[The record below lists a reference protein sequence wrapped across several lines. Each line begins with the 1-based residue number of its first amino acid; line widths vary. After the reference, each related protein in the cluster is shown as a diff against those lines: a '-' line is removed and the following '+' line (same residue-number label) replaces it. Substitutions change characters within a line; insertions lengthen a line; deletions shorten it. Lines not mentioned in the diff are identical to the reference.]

1 MAKKSNKKGQKGKS
15 KGIWALLLTIA
26 AILYYVVEVAQISFT
41 GEDPTQSETPV
52 QTPAKTPAKTAPP
65 VQPTPQ
71 KQHKTQKKDKT
82 QKKSGAVAQ
91 LEIPA
96 LGNKVPGQI
105 LSYKGFTVSYNKNT
119 RLPNWVAY
127 ELTATEVAGDLP
139 RKDKFRPDP
148 AAKGPQANK
157 EDYRN
162 SGWDRGHMAPAADMK
177 WSTEAIEESCYFTNI
192 CPQNPQLNGGDWK
205 DLEEQCRKWADKYGN
220 LYIACGPIILNNEHG
235 TIGANKVVIPDKFYK
250 VVLARING
258 EYKGMGFIF
267 HNSPLRK
274 SKISGKPPVSRPL
287 ESYLVSIDEVETIT
301 GIDFFPAL
309 PADTQNRVE
318 SSKMMF

>member
-1 MAKKSNKKGQKGKS
+1 MAKKSNKKSPKGKS

-26 AILYYVVEVAQISFT
+26 AVLFYVIEVAQISFT
-41 GEDPTQSETPV
+41 ETE
-52 QTPAKTPAKTAPP
+52 TPAKTATP
-65 VQPTPQ
+65 VQPSTQ
-71 KQHKTQKKDKT
+71 KEHKTQKKSET
-82 QKKSGAVAQ
+82 VAQ
-91 LEIPA
+91 LEIPV
-96 LGNKVPGQI
+96 LEKKTPSQI
-105 LSYKGFTVSYNKNT
+105 LSYKGFTVSYNNNT

-148 AAKGPQANK
+148 AANGPQANR

-177 WSTEAIEESCYFTNI
+177 WDAEAMGESCYFTNI

-205 DLEEQCRKWADKYGN
+205 ELEDKCRKWAEKHGRI
-220 LYIACGPIILNNEHG
+220 YIACGPIILGNEHG
-235 TIGANKVVIPDKFYK
+235 TIGANEVIIPDKFYK

-258 EYKGMGFIF
+258 EYRGAGFIF

-274 SKISGKPPVSRPL
+274 SKISGKPPVNRPL
-287 ESYLVSIDEVETIT
+287 ESYLVPIDEVEAIT

-318 SSKMMF
+318 SAKEMF

>member
-1 MAKKSNKKGQKGKS
+1 MAKKSNKKSPKGKS

-26 AILYYVVEVAQISFT
+26 ALLFYVIEVAQISFT
-41 GEDPTQSETPV
+41 EEDP
-52 QTPAKTPAKTAPP
+52 KPAKTATH
-65 VQPTPQ
+65 VQPSPQ
-71 KQHKTQKKDKT
+71 KEQKTQKKAE
-82 QKKSGAVAQ
+82 AVAQ
-91 LEIPA
+91 LEIPVLEKKA
-96 LGNKVPGQI
+96 PSQI
-105 LSYKGFTVSYNKNT
+105 LSYKGFTVSYNNNT

-148 AAKGPQANK
+148 AANGPQANK

-177 WSTEAIEESCYFTNI
+177 WDAEAMGESCYFTNI

-205 DLEEQCRKWADKYGN
+205 ELEEKCRKWAEKHGR
-220 LYIACGPIILNNEHG
+220 LYIACGPIILGNEHG
-235 TIGANKVVIPDKFYK
+235 TIGANEVIIPDKFYK
-250 VVLARING
+250 VVLALING
-258 EYKGMGFIF
+258 EYRGAGFIF

-274 SKISGKPPVSRPL
+274 SKISGKPPVNRPL
-287 ESYLVSIDEVETIT
+287 ESYLVPIDEVEAIT
-301 GIDFFPAL
+301 GIDFFHAL

-318 SSKMMF
+318 SAKEMF

>member
-1 MAKKSNKKGQKGKS
+1 MAKKSNKNKPKGL
-15 KGIWALLLTIA
+15 WALLMIIA
-26 AILYYVVEVAQISFT
+26 ALLFYVVEVAQISFT
-41 GEDPTQSETPV
+41 EEDPKQTETPAQTPDLKPAQTATPV
-52 QTPAKTPAKTAPP
+52 QPA
-65 VQPTPQ
+65 PQ
-71 KQHKTQKKDKT
+71 KQHNAQKKPE
-82 QKKSGAVAQ
+82 AVAH
-91 LEIPA
+91 LEIPVLEKKA
-96 LGNKVPGQI
+96 PSQI
-105 LSYKGFTVSYNKNT
+105 LSYKGFTVSYNNNT

-148 AAKGPQANK
+148 AANGPQANK

-177 WSTEAIEESCYFTNI
+177 WDAEAMGESCYFTNI

-205 DLEEQCRKWADKYGN
+205 ELEEKCRKWAQKHGN
-220 LYIACGPIILNNEHG
+220 LYIACGPIILDNVHG
-235 TIGANKVVIPDKFYK
+235 TIGANEVIIPDKFYK

-258 EYKGMGFIF
+258 EYRGAGFIF

-274 SKISGKPPVSRPL
+274 SKISSKPPVNRPL
-287 ESYLVSIDEVETIT
+287 ESYLVPIDEVEAIT

-318 SSKMMF
+318 SAKEMF

>member
-1 MAKKSNKKGQKGKS
+1 MAKKSKKKYSFVK
-15 KGIWALLLTIA
+15 KIRNLLALVTLVVACALYVADVFGIDVLAFKI
-26 AILYYVVEVAQISFT
+26 
-41 GEDPTQSETPV
+41 DRN
-52 QTPAKTPAKTAPP
+52 
-65 VQPTPQ
+65 
-71 KQHKTQKKDKT
+71 DKID
-82 QKKSGAVAQ
+82 K
-91 LEIPA
+91 LEIPV
-96 LGNKVPGQI
+96 LEKGVPSQI
-105 LSYKGFTVSYNKNT
+105 IEYTGFAVSYNNST

-148 AAKGPQANK
+148 SAFGAQANK
-157 EDYRN
+157 DDYRN

-177 WSTEAIEESCYFTNI
+177 WNTDAMDESCFFTNI

-205 DLEEQCRKWADKYGN
+205 ELEEKCRKWAQKHGN
-220 LYIACGPIILNNEHG
+220 LYIACGPIILDNVHG
-235 TIGANKVVIPDKFYK
+235 TIGANEVIIPDKFYK

-258 EYKGMGFIF
+258 EYRGAGFIF

-274 SKISGKPPVSRPL
+274 SKISGKPPVNRPL
-287 ESYLVSIDEVETIT
+287 ESYLVPIDEVEAIT

-318 SSKMMF
+318 SAKEMF

>member
-1 MAKKSNKKGQKGKS
+1 MAKKSNKKSPKGKS

-26 AILYYVVEVAQISFT
+26 AVLFYVIEVAQISFT
-41 GEDPTQSETPV
+41 ETE
-52 QTPAKTPAKTAPP
+52 TPAKTATP
-65 VQPTPQ
+65 VQPAPQ
-71 KQHKTQKKDKT
+71 KEHKTQKK
-82 QKKSGAVAQ
+82 SEAVAQ
-91 LEIPA
+91 LEIPVLEKKA
-96 LGNKVPGQI
+96 PSQI
-105 LSYKGFTVSYNKNT
+105 LSYKGFTVSYNNNT

-148 AAKGPQANK
+148 AANGPQANR

-177 WSTEAIEESCYFTNI
+177 WDAEAMGESCYFTNI

-205 DLEEQCRKWADKYGN
+205 ELEDKCRKWAEKHGRI
-220 LYIACGPIILNNEHG
+220 YIACGPIILGNEHG
-235 TIGANKVVIPDKFYK
+235 TIGANEVIIPDKFYK

-258 EYKGMGFIF
+258 EYRGAGFIF

-274 SKISGKPPVSRPL
+274 SKISGKPPVNRPL
-287 ESYLVSIDEVETIT
+287 ESYLVPIDEVEAIT

-318 SSKMMF
+318 SAKEMF

>member
-1 MAKKSNKKGQKGKS
+1 MAKKSNKKSPKGKS

-26 AILYYVVEVAQISFT
+26 AVLFYIVEVAQISFT
-41 GEDPTQSETPV
+41 EEDP
-52 QTPAKTPAKTAPP
+52 KPAKTATP
-65 VQPTPQ
+65 VQPSPQ
-71 KQHKTQKKDKT
+71 KEHKTQKK
-82 QKKSGAVAQ
+82 SEAVAQ
-91 LEIPA
+91 LEIPVLEKKA
-96 LGNKVPGQI
+96 PSQI
-105 LSYKGFTVSYNKNT
+105 LSYKGFTVSYNNNT

-148 AAKGPQANK
+148 AANGPQANK

-177 WSTEAIEESCYFTNI
+177 WDAEAMGESCYFTNI

-205 DLEEQCRKWADKYGN
+205 ELEEKCRKWAEKHGR
-220 LYIACGPIILNNEHG
+220 LYIACGPIILGNEHG
-235 TIGANKVVIPDKFYK
+235 TIGANEVIIPDKFYK
-250 VVLARING
+250 VVLALING
-258 EYKGMGFIF
+258 EYRGAGFIF

-274 SKISGKPPVSRPL
+274 SKISGKPPVNRPL
-287 ESYLVSIDEVETIT
+287 ESYLVPIDEVEAIT
-301 GIDFFPAL
+301 GIDFFHAL

-318 SSKMMF
+318 SAKEMF

>member
-1 MAKKSNKKGQKGKS
+1 MAKKSKKKYSFVK
-15 KGIWALLLTIA
+15 KIRNLLALVTLVVACALYVADVFGIDVLAFKI
-26 AILYYVVEVAQISFT
+26 
-41 GEDPTQSETPV
+41 GRN
-52 QTPAKTPAKTAPP
+52 
-65 VQPTPQ
+65 
-71 KQHKTQKKDKT
+71 DKID
-82 QKKSGAVAQ
+82 K
-91 LEIPA
+91 LEIPV
-96 LGNKVPGQI
+96 LEKGVPSQI
-105 LSYKGFTVSYNKNT
+105 IEYTGFAVSYNNST

-148 AAKGPQANK
+148 SAFGPQANK
-157 EDYRN
+157 DDYRN

-177 WSTEAIEESCYFTNI
+177 WNTDAMDESCFFTNI

-205 DLEEQCRKWADKYGN
+205 ELEEQCRKWAQKHGN
-220 LYIACGPIILNNEHG
+220 LYITCGPIILDNEHG
-235 TIGANKVVIPDKFYK
+235 TIGANEVIIPDKFYK

-258 EYKGMGFIF
+258 EYRGAGFIF

-274 SKISGKPPVSRPL
+274 SKISGKPPVNRPL
-287 ESYLVSIDEVETIT
+287 ESYLVPIDEVEAIT

-318 SSKMMF
+318 SAKEMF

>member
-1 MAKKSNKKGQKGKS
+1 M
-15 KGIWALLLTIA
+15 LLTIA
-26 AILYYVVEVAQISFT
+26 AVLFYVVEVAQISFT
-41 GEDPTQSETPV
+41 EEDP
-52 QTPAKTPAKTAPP
+52 KPAKTATH
-65 VQPTPQ
+65 VQPSPQ
-71 KQHKTQKKDKT
+71 KEHKTQKK
-82 QKKSGAVAQ
+82 SEAVAQ
-91 LEIPA
+91 LEIPVLEKKA
-96 LGNKVPGQI
+96 PSQI
-105 LSYKGFTVSYNKNT
+105 LSYKGFTVSYNNNT

-148 AAKGPQANK
+148 AANGPQANK

-177 WSTEAIEESCYFTNI
+177 WDAEAMGESCYFTNI

-205 DLEEQCRKWADKYGN
+205 ELEEKCRKWAEKHGR
-220 LYIACGPIILNNEHG
+220 LYIACGPIILGNEHG
-235 TIGANKVVIPDKFYK
+235 TIGANEVIIPDKFYK

-258 EYKGMGFIF
+258 EYRGAGFIF

-274 SKISGKPPVSRPL
+274 SKISGKPPVNRPL
-287 ESYLVSIDEVETIT
+287 ESYLVPIDEVEAIT

-318 SSKMMF
+318 SAKVMF

>member
-1 MAKKSNKKGQKGKS
+1 MAKKSNKKNPKGKS
-15 KGIWALLLTIA
+15 KGIWSLLLIIA
-26 AILYYVVEVAQISFT
+26 AVLFYLVEVAEISFVEET
-41 GEDPTQSETPV
+41 PKQSETPAQTV
-52 QTPAKTPAKTAPP
+52 TPAQTKPIKG
-65 VQPTPQ
+65 
-71 KQHKTQKKDKT
+71 HKTQKK
-82 QKKSGAVAQ
+82 SEVPAQ

-96 LGNKVPGQI
+96 LDKKAPSQI
-105 LSYKGFTVSYNKNT
+105 LSYLGFTVSYNNNT

-127 ELTATEVAGDLP
+127 ELTAAEVAGDLP

-148 AAKGPQANK
+148 RANGSQANK

-205 DLEEQCRKWADKYGN
+205 DLEEQCRKWAEKYGN

-235 TIGANKVVIPDKFYK
+235 TIGANEVVIPDKFYK

-274 SKISGKPPVSRPL
+274 SKISGKPPVNRPL
-287 ESYLVSIDEVETIT
+287 ESYLVSIDEVEAIT

-309 PADTQNRVE
+309 PANTQNRVE

>member
-1 MAKKSNKKGQKGKS
+1 MAKKSNKKSPKGKS

-26 AILYYVVEVAQISFT
+26 AVLFYIVEVAQISFT
-41 GEDPTQSETPV
+41 EEDP
-52 QTPAKTPAKTAPP
+52 KPAKTATP
-65 VQPTPQ
+65 VQPSTQ
-71 KQHKTQKKDKT
+71 KEHKTQKKSET
-82 QKKSGAVAQ
+82 VAQ
-91 LEIPA
+91 LEIPV
-96 LGNKVPGQI
+96 LEKKTPSQI
-105 LSYKGFTVSYNKNT
+105 LSYKGFTVSYNNNT

-148 AAKGPQANK
+148 AANGPQANK

-177 WSTEAIEESCYFTNI
+177 WDAEAMGESCYFTNI

-205 DLEEQCRKWADKYGN
+205 ELEEKCRKWAEKHGR
-220 LYIACGPIILNNEHG
+220 LYIACGPIILGNEHG
-235 TIGANKVVIPDKFYK
+235 TIGANEVIIPDKFYK

-258 EYKGMGFIF
+258 EYRGAGFIF

-274 SKISGKPPVSRPL
+274 SKISGKPPVNRPL
-287 ESYLVSIDEVETIT
+287 ESYLVSIDEVEAIT
-301 GIDFFPAL
+301 GIDFFHAL

-318 SSKMMF
+318 STKEMF

>member
-1 MAKKSNKKGQKGKS
+1 M
-15 KGIWALLLTIA
+15 LLTIA
-26 AILYYVVEVAQISFT
+26 AVLFYVIEVAQISFT
-41 GEDPTQSETPV
+41 EEDPKQTETPAQTPV
-52 QTPAKTPAKTAPP
+52 QTPAKAPAQTVPP
-65 VQPTPQ
+65 VQPSHQ
-71 KQHKTQKKDKT
+71 KEHKTQKK
-82 QKKSGAVAQ
+82 SEAVAQ
-91 LEIPA
+91 LEIPV
-96 LGNKVPGQI
+96 LGKKAPSQI
-105 LSYKGFTVSYNKNT
+105 LSYKGFTVSYNNNT

-148 AAKGPQANK
+148 AANGPQANK

-177 WSTEAIEESCYFTNI
+177 WDAEAMGESCYFTNI

-205 DLEEQCRKWADKYGN
+205 ELEDKCRKWAEKHGR
-220 LYIACGPIILNNEHG
+220 LYIACGPIILGNEHG
-235 TIGANKVVIPDKFYK
+235 TIGANEVIIPDKFYK

-258 EYKGMGFIF
+258 EYRGAGFIF

-274 SKISGKPPVSRPL
+274 SKISGKPPVNRPL
-287 ESYLVSIDEVETIT
+287 ESYLVPIDEVETIT
-301 GIDFFPAL
+301 GIDFFPSL

-318 SSKMMF
+318 SAKEMF

>member
-1 MAKKSNKKGQKGKS
+1 MAKKSNKKSPKGKS

-26 AILYYVVEVAQISFT
+26 AVLFYVVEVAQISFT
-41 GEDPTQSETPV
+41 EEDP
-52 QTPAKTPAKTAPP
+52 KPAKTATH
-65 VQPTPQ
+65 VQPSPQ
-71 KQHKTQKKDKT
+71 KEHKTQKK
-82 QKKSGAVAQ
+82 SEAVAQ
-91 LEIPA
+91 LEIPVLEKKA
-96 LGNKVPGQI
+96 PSQI
-105 LSYKGFTVSYNKNT
+105 LSYKGFTVSYNNNT

-148 AAKGPQANK
+148 AANGPQANK

-177 WSTEAIEESCYFTNI
+177 WDAEAMGESCYFTNI

-205 DLEEQCRKWADKYGN
+205 ELEEKCRKWAEKHGR
-220 LYIACGPIILNNEHG
+220 LYIACGPIILGNEHG
-235 TIGANKVVIPDKFYK
+235 TIGANEVIIPDKFYK

-258 EYKGMGFIF
+258 EYRGAGFIF

-274 SKISGKPPVSRPL
+274 SKISGKPPVNRPL
-287 ESYLVSIDEVETIT
+287 ESYLVPIDEVEAIT

-318 SSKMMF
+318 SAKVMF

>member
-1 MAKKSNKKGQKGKS
+1 MAKKSKKKYSFVK
-15 KGIWALLLTIA
+15 KIRNLLALVTLVVACALYVADVFGIDVLAFKIGRND
-26 AILYYVVEVAQISFT
+26 QI
-41 GEDPTQSETPV
+41 
-52 QTPAKTPAKTAPP
+52 
-65 VQPTPQ
+65 
-71 KQHKTQKKDKT
+71 DK
-82 QKKSGAVAQ
+82 
-91 LEIPA
+91 LEIPV
-96 LGNKVPGQI
+96 LEKGVPSQI
-105 LSYKGFTVSYNKNT
+105 IEYTGFAVSYNNST

-148 AAKGPQANK
+148 SAFGPQANK
-157 EDYRN
+157 DDYRN

-177 WSTEAIEESCYFTNI
+177 WNTDAMDESCFFTNI

-205 DLEEQCRKWADKYGN
+205 ELEEQCRKWAEKYGSI
-220 LYIACGPIILNNEHG
+220 YIVCGPIILGNEHG
-235 TIGANKVVIPDKFYK
+235 TMGANKVVIPDKFYK
-250 VVLARING
+250 VVLTITNG
-258 EYKGMGFIF
+258 EYHGVGFIF

-274 SKISGKPPVSRPL
+274 SKISGKPPVNRPL
-287 ESYLVSIDEVETIT
+287 ESYLVSIDEVEAIT

>member
-1 MAKKSNKKGQKGKS
+1 M
-15 KGIWALLLTIA
+15 
-26 AILYYVVEVAQISFT
+26 
-41 GEDPTQSETPV
+41 
-52 QTPAKTPAKTAPP
+52 
-65 VQPTPQ
+65 QPSPQ
-71 KQHKTQKKDKT
+71 KEHET
-82 QKKSGAVAQ
+82 QKKSEAVAQ
-91 LEIPA
+91 LEIPVLEKKA
-96 LGNKVPGQI
+96 PSQI
-105 LSYKGFTVSYNKNT
+105 LSYKGFTVSYNNNT

-148 AAKGPQANK
+148 AANGPQANK

-177 WSTEAIEESCYFTNI
+177 WDAEAMGESCYFTNI

-205 DLEEQCRKWADKYGN
+205 ELEEKCRKWAEKHGR
-220 LYIACGPIILNNEHG
+220 LYIACGPIILGNEHG
-235 TIGANKVVIPDKFYK
+235 TIGANEVIIPDKFYK

-258 EYKGMGFIF
+258 EYRGAGFIF

-274 SKISGKPPVSRPL
+274 SKISTKPPVNRPL
-287 ESYLVSIDEVETIT
+287 ESYLVSIDEVEAIT

-318 SSKMMF
+318 SAKEMF

>member
-1 MAKKSNKKGQKGKS
+1 MAKKSNKKSPKGKS

-26 AILYYVVEVAQISFT
+26 AVLFYVVEVAQISFT
-41 GEDPTQSETPV
+41 EEDP
-52 QTPAKTPAKTAPP
+52 KPAKTATP
-65 VQPTPQ
+65 VQPSPQ
-71 KQHKTQKKDKT
+71 KEHKTQKK
-82 QKKSGAVAQ
+82 SEAVAQ
-91 LEIPA
+91 LEIPVLEKKA
-96 LGNKVPGQI
+96 PSQI
-105 LSYKGFTVSYNKNT
+105 LSYKGFTVSYNNNT

-148 AAKGPQANK
+148 AANGPQANK

-177 WSTEAIEESCYFTNI
+177 WDAEAMGESCYFTNI

-205 DLEEQCRKWADKYGN
+205 ELEEKCRKWAEKHGRI
-220 LYIACGPIILNNEHG
+220 YIACGPIILGNEHG
-235 TIGANKVVIPDKFYK
+235 TIGANEVIIPDKFYK

-258 EYKGMGFIF
+258 EYRGAGFIF

-274 SKISGKPPVSRPL
+274 SKISTKPPVNRPL
-287 ESYLVSIDEVETIT
+287 ESYLVPIDEVEAIT

-318 SSKMMF
+318 SAKEMF

>member
-1 MAKKSNKKGQKGKS
+1 MAKKSNKKSPKGKS

-26 AILYYVVEVAQISFT
+26 AVLFYVVEVAQISFT
-41 GEDPTQSETPV
+41 EEDP
-52 QTPAKTPAKTAPP
+52 KPAKTATP
-65 VQPTPQ
+65 VQPSPQ
-71 KQHKTQKKDKT
+71 KEHKTQKK
-82 QKKSGAVAQ
+82 SEAVAQ
-91 LEIPA
+91 LEIPVLEKKA
-96 LGNKVPGQI
+96 PSQI
-105 LSYKGFTVSYNKNT
+105 LSYKGFTVSYNNNT

-148 AAKGPQANK
+148 AANGPQANK

-177 WSTEAIEESCYFTNI
+177 WDAEAMGESCYFTNI

-205 DLEEQCRKWADKYGN
+205 ELEEKCRKWAEKHGRI
-220 LYIACGPIILNNEHG
+220 YIACGPIILGNEHG
-235 TIGANKVVIPDKFYK
+235 TIGANEVIIPDKFYK

-258 EYKGMGFIF
+258 EYRGAGFIF

-274 SKISGKPPVSRPL
+274 SKISGKPPVNRPL
-287 ESYLVSIDEVETIT
+287 ESYLVPIDEVEAIT

-318 SSKMMF
+318 SAKEMF

>member
-1 MAKKSNKKGQKGKS
+1 MAKKSNKKSPKGKS

-26 AILYYVVEVAQISFT
+26 ALLFYVIEVAQISFT
-41 GEDPTQSETPV
+41 EEDP
-52 QTPAKTPAKTAPP
+52 KPAKTATH
-65 VQPTPQ
+65 VQPSPQ
-71 KQHKTQKKDKT
+71 KEQKTQKKAE
-82 QKKSGAVAQ
+82 AVAQ
-91 LEIPA
+91 LEIPVLEKKA
-96 LGNKVPGQI
+96 PSQI
-105 LSYKGFTVSYNKNT
+105 LSYKGFTVSYNNNT

-139 RKDKFRPDP
+139 RKDKFRSDP
-148 AAKGPQANK
+148 AANGPQANK

-177 WSTEAIEESCYFTNI
+177 WDAEAMGESCYFTNI

-205 DLEEQCRKWADKYGN
+205 ELEEKCRKWAEKHGR
-220 LYIACGPIILNNEHG
+220 LYIACGPIILGNEHG
-235 TIGANKVVIPDKFYK
+235 TIGANEVIIPDKFYK

-258 EYKGMGFIF
+258 EYRGAGFIF

-274 SKISGKPPVSRPL
+274 SKISGKPPVNRPL
-287 ESYLVSIDEVETIT
+287 ESYLVPIDEVEAIT

-318 SSKMMF
+318 SAKEMF

>member
-1 MAKKSNKKGQKGKS
+1 MAKKSSKS
-15 KGIWALLLTIA
+15 KTKGSKTKGLWALLLIIA
-26 AILYYVVEVAQISFT
+26 ALVFYVVKVAEFDFGRTPAQT
-41 GEDPTQSETPV
+41 EPAVQPVPVQPVTPV
-52 QTPAKTPAKTAPP
+52 QPAPP
-65 VQPTPQ
+65 VHPEPEN
-71 KQHKTQKKDKT
+71 KPENKPE
-82 QKKSGAVAQ
+82 SIAQ

-96 LGNKVPGQI
+96 IGKKAPSQI
-105 LSYKGFTVSYNKNT
+105 LSYKGFTVSYNNNT

-127 ELTATEVAGDLP
+127 ELTATEVAGELP

-148 AAKGPQANK
+148 RVDGPQANK

-177 WSTEAIEESCYFTNI
+177 WDMEAMEESCFFTNI

-205 DLEEQCRKWADKYGN
+205 ELEDKCRKWAKKHGN
-220 LYIACGPIILNNEHG
+220 IYIACGPIIMKNEHG
-235 TIGANKVVIPDKFYK
+235 KIGANEVIVPDKFYK

-258 EYKGMGFIF
+258 EYQGMGFIF

-274 SKISGKPPVSRPL
+274 SKISGKPPVNRPL
-287 ESYLVSIDEVETIT
+287 ESYLVSIDEVEAAT
-301 GIDFFPAL
+301 GIDFFPLL

-318 SSKMMF
+318 SSKVMF

>member
-1 MAKKSNKKGQKGKS
+1 MAKKSNKKSPKGKS

-26 AILYYVVEVAQISFT
+26 AVLFYVIEVAQISFT
-41 GEDPTQSETPV
+41 EEDP
-52 QTPAKTPAKTAPP
+52 KPAKTATH
-65 VQPTPQ
+65 VQPSPQ
-71 KQHKTQKKDKT
+71 KEHKTQKK
-82 QKKSGAVAQ
+82 SEAVAQ
-91 LEIPA
+91 LEIPVLEKKA
-96 LGNKVPGQI
+96 PSQI
-105 LSYKGFTVSYNKNT
+105 LSYKGFTVSYNNNT

-177 WSTEAIEESCYFTNI
+177 WDAEAMGESCYFTNI

-205 DLEEQCRKWADKYGN
+205 ELEEKCRKWAEKHGR
-220 LYIACGPIILNNEHG
+220 LYIACGPIILGNEHG
-235 TIGANKVVIPDKFYK
+235 TIGANEVIIPDKFYK

-258 EYKGMGFIF
+258 EYRGAGFIF

-274 SKISGKPPVSRPL
+274 SKISGKPPVNRPL
-287 ESYLVSIDEVETIT
+287 ESYLVPIDEVEAIT

-318 SSKMMF
+318 SAKEMF

>member
-1 MAKKSNKKGQKGKS
+1 MAKKSNKKSPKGKS

-26 AILYYVVEVAQISFT
+26 AVLFYIVEVAQISFT
-41 GEDPTQSETPV
+41 EEDP
-52 QTPAKTPAKTAPP
+52 KPAKTATP
-65 VQPTPQ
+65 VQPSPQ
-71 KQHKTQKKDKT
+71 KEHKTQKK
-82 QKKSGAVAQ
+82 SEAVAQ
-91 LEIPA
+91 LEIPVLEKKA
-96 LGNKVPGQI
+96 PSQI
-105 LSYKGFTVSYNKNT
+105 LSYKGFTVSYNNNT

-148 AAKGPQANK
+148 AANGPQANK

-177 WSTEAIEESCYFTNI
+177 WDAEAMGESCYFTNI

-205 DLEEQCRKWADKYGN
+205 ELEEKCRKWAEKHGRI
-220 LYIACGPIILNNEHG
+220 YIACGPIILGNEHG
-235 TIGANKVVIPDKFYK
+235 TIGANEVIIPDKFYK

-258 EYKGMGFIF
+258 EYRGAGFIF

-274 SKISGKPPVSRPL
+274 SKISGKPPVNRPL
-287 ESYLVSIDEVETIT
+287 ESYLVPIDEVEAIT

-318 SSKMMF
+318 SAKVMF

>member
-1 MAKKSNKKGQKGKS
+1 MAKKSKKNKPKGL
-15 KGIWALLLTIA
+15 WALLMIIA
-26 AILYYVVEVAQISFT
+26 ALLFYVVEVAQISFT
-41 GEDPTQSETPV
+41 EEDPKQTETPA
-52 QTPAKTPAKTAPP
+52 QTPDQKPAQTATPVHPS
-65 VQPTPQ
+65 PQ
-71 KQHKTQKKDKT
+71 KEHKTQKK
-82 QKKSGAVAQ
+82 SEAVSQ
-91 LEIPA
+91 LEIPVLEKKA
-96 LGNKVPGQI
+96 PSQI
-105 LSYKGFTVSYNKNT
+105 LSYKGFTVSYNNNT

-148 AAKGPQANK
+148 AANGPQANK

-177 WSTEAIEESCYFTNI
+177 WDAEAMGESCYFTNI

-205 DLEEQCRKWADKYGN
+205 ELEEKCRKWAEKHGR
-220 LYIACGPIILNNEHG
+220 LYIACGPIILGNEHG
-235 TIGANKVVIPDKFYK
+235 TIGANEVIIPDKFYK

-258 EYKGMGFIF
+258 EYRGAGFIF

-274 SKISGKPPVSRPL
+274 SKISGKPPVNRPL
-287 ESYLVSIDEVETIT
+287 ESYLVPIDEVEAIT

-318 SSKMMF
+318 SAKEMF

>member
-1 MAKKSNKKGQKGKS
+1 MAKKSNKKSPKGKS

-26 AILYYVVEVAQISFT
+26 AVLFYVIEVAQISFT
-41 GEDPTQSETPV
+41 EEDP
-52 QTPAKTPAKTAPP
+52 KPAKTATH
-65 VQPTPQ
+65 VQPSPQ
-71 KQHKTQKKDKT
+71 KEHKTQKK
-82 QKKSGAVAQ
+82 SEAVAQ
-91 LEIPA
+91 LEIPVLEKKA
-96 LGNKVPGQI
+96 PSQI
-105 LSYKGFTVSYNKNT
+105 LSYKGFTVSYNNNT

-177 WSTEAIEESCYFTNI
+177 WDAEAMGESCYFTNI

-205 DLEEQCRKWADKYGN
+205 ELEEKCRKWAEKHGR
-220 LYIACGPIILNNEHG
+220 LYIACGPIILGNEHG
-235 TIGANKVVIPDKFYK
+235 TIGANEVIIPDKFYK

-258 EYKGMGFIF
+258 EYRGAGFIF

-274 SKISGKPPVSRPL
+274 SKISGKPPVNRPL
-287 ESYLVSIDEVETIT
+287 ESYLVPIDEVEAIT

-318 SSKMMF
+318 SAKEML

>member
-1 MAKKSNKKGQKGKS
+1 MAKKSKKKYSFVK
-15 KGIWALLLTIA
+15 KIRNLLALVTLVVACALYVADVFGIDVLAFKI
-26 AILYYVVEVAQISFT
+26 
-41 GEDPTQSETPV
+41 DRN
-52 QTPAKTPAKTAPP
+52 
-65 VQPTPQ
+65 
-71 KQHKTQKKDKT
+71 DKID
-82 QKKSGAVAQ
+82 K
-91 LEIPA
+91 LEIPV
-96 LGNKVPGQI
+96 LEKGVPSQI
-105 LSYKGFTVSYNKNT
+105 IEYTGFAVSYNNST

-148 AAKGPQANK
+148 SAFGAQANK
-157 EDYRN
+157 DDYRN

-177 WSTEAIEESCYFTNI
+177 WNTDAMDESCFFTNI

-205 DLEEQCRKWADKYGN
+205 ELEEQCRKWAQKHGN
-220 LYIACGPIILNNEHG
+220 LYIACGPIILDNEHG
-235 TIGANKVVIPDKFYK
+235 TIGANEVIIPDKFYK

-258 EYKGMGFIF
+258 EYRGAGFIF

-274 SKISGKPPVSRPL
+274 SKISGKPPVNRPL
-287 ESYLVSIDEVETIT
+287 ESYLVPIDEVEAIT

-318 SSKMMF
+318 SAKEMF